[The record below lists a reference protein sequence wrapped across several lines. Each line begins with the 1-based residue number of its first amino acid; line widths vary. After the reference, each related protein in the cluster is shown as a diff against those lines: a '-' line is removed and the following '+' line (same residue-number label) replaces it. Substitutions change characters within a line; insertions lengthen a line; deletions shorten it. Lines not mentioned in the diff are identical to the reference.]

1 MKKKQFVQKCICFML
16 VGVGCAI
23 SVCTVQASGVLSK
36 QNAYIQQKCDEKG
49 EEEISD
55 ISIVEEE

>member
-1 MKKKQFVQKCICFML
+1 ML

-23 SVCTVQASGVLSK
+23 SVCTVQASGVLFK